1 MTPSMTPSERRHL
14 TAVASMWRKEAT
26 RWRRQAQ
33 YWKSRCF
40 AAVAERKT
48 TLLSLQA
55 SLSAEIAAAS
65 KSRTSVATLHSALA
79 SSTSADPCPRLQSW
93 LTRITSNTYKER
105 KMAEAVL
112 PASSSWHVH
121 QHAVLLNAVALITR
135 IRATH
140 AIPLTTMTLSMLLY
154 LYRVPD
160 VVWDLMCSL
169 KLVLSRKATLK
180 HVLDAIATPWPIPP
194 HSHGD
199 IVLAGADN
207 CDLYMAIKF
216 LRRDRSAQMLHCITW
231 WHMPLAAEHW
241 ASVATQPLPSDVWA
255 ERRPASSGLLLARF
269 ESHHV
274 VLTTLWTEAMHIVAS
289 GGTLLQRKRK
299 GQSAS
304 PADYVI
310 NPPMMH
316 LTTQSAGNVEK
327 ILATV
332 HERLCAQLGWRKVVL
347 VGDQQTFS
355 HMWNLKVR
363 RPQELSWLLPFP
375 GEWHFVMHICMAIFS
390 TWWDGLLGPLAD
402 CCGRKGLEKHMK
414 PAKWPMFDE
423 FLKVVAIALSEWLVE
438 LGGDELPDDPLELL
452 QAVQSNKA
460 AHTCVA
466 FLFYIGHFYVG
477 LRDAIRSKH
486 VAVMDWAWD
495 WAATIFH
502 QAHKTKYLQLAVTTK
517 HILKHCHPSLA
528 IVLTQYRTV
537 QLHPRSVANVE
548 LDLVCEQVW
557 RPP

>member
-1 MTPSMTPSERRHL
+1 MN
-14 TAVASMWRKEAT
+14 
-26 RWRRQAQ
+26 
-33 YWKSRCF
+33 
-40 AAVAERKT
+40 
-48 TLLSLQA
+48 
-55 SLSAEIAAAS
+55 
-65 KSRTSVATLHSALA
+65 
-79 SSTSADPCPRLQSW
+79 ADPCPRLQSW
-93 LTRITSNTYKER
+93 LTTITSNTYKQR
-105 KMAEAVL
+105 TMAEAVL
-112 PASSSWHVH
+112 PAGSSWQVH
-121 QHAVLLNAVALITR
+121 QHAVLLNAVAIITR
-135 IRATH
+135 MRATQ
-140 AIPLTTMTLSMLLY
+140 AIPLTTLTLSMLLY

-169 KLVLSRKATLK
+169 KLVLSRKATLR
-180 HVLDAIATPWPIPP
+180 HVLQAVATPLPVPP
-194 HSHGD
+194 NSHGD

-216 LRRDRSAQMLHCITW
+216 QRRDRLAQMLHCITW

-241 ASVATQPLPSDVWA
+241 LSVASQPLPSDVWA
-255 ERRPASSGLLLARF
+255 ERRPATSNLLLVRF

-274 VLTTLWTEAMHIVAS
+274 LLSTLWTEAMHVVS
-289 GGTLLQRKRK
+289 CGGTLLHRKHK
-299 GQSAS
+299 SHTGSA
-304 PADYVI
+304 ANFVI

-316 LTTQSAGNVEK
+316 LTTSSAANVET

-332 HERLCAQLGWRKVVL
+332 HQRLCAQLRWQKVVL
-347 VGDQQTFS
+347 IGDQQTFS

-390 TWWDGLLGPLAD
+390 TWWDGLLAPLVG

-414 PAKWPMFDE
+414 PSKWPMFDE
-423 FLKVVAIALSEWLVE
+423 FLKVVAMALSEWLVE
-438 LGGDELPDDPLELL
+438 VGGDELPDDPLEVL

-477 LRDAIRSKH
+477 LREAIRQQRI
-486 VAVMDWAWD
+486 AIMDWAWD

-502 QAHKTKYLQLAVTTK
+502 QAHKTKYLQLAVTTQ

-528 IVLTQYRTV
+528 IVLKQYRTV
-537 QLHPRSVANVE
+537 RLHPRSVANVE
-548 LDLVCEQVW
+548 LDLVCEQVR
-557 RPP
+557 RPLLPSSCPSFLSAHVFNY